1 MRKFIASLL
10 LTVGLISSMATAEA
24 HAQLLSKLKLGFVVP
39 QGADPPILVDFL
51 SFGTPVSIS
60 GADLLDHGVEIHD
73 LIPSQEHAGYIVDV
87 TQIELK
93 FIFNHPVSIA
103 FGSGVWA
110 PWQLTIESG
119 APNYDLVFEGQ
130 GPIGSSGGS
139 SPINENFDPSN
150 GQIHAF
156 GLLNATPINDTDHT
170 LENDFRNATIEIT
183 PLISG
188 GAIERGAP
196 NVPEPGT
203 ITLGVSLLAGL
214 TIPMLKSRRRN

>member
-10 LTVGLISSMATAEA
+10 LTVGLISSMAAPEV

-93 FIFNHPVSIA
+93 FTFNHPVSLQP
-103 FGSGVWA
+103 G
-110 PWQLTIESG
+110 
-119 APNYDLVFEGQ
+119 
-130 GPIGSSGGS
+130 
-139 SPINENFDPSN
+139 IN
-150 GQIHAF
+150 
-156 GLLNATPINDTDHT
+156 
-170 LENDFRNATIEIT
+170 RC
-183 PLISG
+183 
-188 GAIERGAP
+188 R
-196 NVPEPGT
+196 
-203 ITLGVSLLAGL
+203 
-214 TIPMLKSRRRN
+214 